1 MKLINKSL
9 LIAFLLCGGLLVFIY
24 QGLTNEVGDITVN
37 NKSDNPNF
45 KTKGHVYQYYQSGA
59 KYKGERKA
67 FRDALI
73 NHKLNLTSVQNGWVT
88 IKFIVN
94 HIGLIDRFRLYCINQ
109 DYAGLQLDNNE
120 TQEILK
126 AVQSL
131 QKWEVGK
138 VDGKS
143 VDSYYQIT
151 LKIENAKVID
161 IF

>member
-1 MKLINKSL
+1 MKLINRLL
-9 LIAFLLCGGLLVFIY
+9 LIAFLLCTALSVLIY
-24 QGLTNEVGDITVN
+24 QGFTNEVGNITAN
-37 NKSDNPNF
+37 SKIDNPNF
-45 KTKGHVYQYYQSGA
+45 KTKGHIYQYYQSGA

-67 FRDALI
+67 FRDVLI
-73 NHKLNLTSVQNGWVT
+73 KHRFDITSVQNGWITVR
-88 IKFIVN
+88 FIVN
-94 HIGLIDRFRLYCINQ
+94 HVGLTDRFRFFCINQ
-109 DYAGLQLDNNE
+109 DYTSLQLSKNE
-120 TQEILK
+120 KQELLK

-151 LKIENAKVID
+151 LKIENAKITD